1 MNLEQTPWG
10 EQSLEGNIIDVRTR
24 EEFGKGHLPGA
35 TLIDI
40 GDPTAFLVEVL
51 SLDPTLSYYVY
62 CKSGGRSTIACA
74 FMKEKGFEAY
84 NLLGGIDGWKG
95 EIKI

>member
-10 EQSLEGNIIDVRTR
+10 EQSLKGNIIDVRTR

-35 TLIDI
+35 TLVDI
-40 GDPTAFLVEVL
+40 GDPTAFLDVVA
-51 SLDPTLSYYVY
+51 SLDPTLNYYVY

-74 FMKEKGFEAY
+74 FMKEQGFEAY

>member
-10 EQSLEGNIIDVRTR
+10 EQSLEGNIIDVRHKY
-24 EEFGKGHLPGA
+24 EFDEGHLPGA

-40 GDPTAFLVEVL
+40 GDPASFIDEVT

-62 CKSGGRSTIACA
+62 CKSGGRSSTACA
-74 FMKEKGFEAY
+74 FMKEKGFEVY